1 MHMGMG
7 SLFNTM
13 CGCEGILPVRLSY
26 YDNHSTHFAGR
37 EGVALVLEGREGKGE
52 GNLWWW
58 IEGMGRRTHCG
69 GGNGVGTCSS
79 GGEEDLFTGY
89 GV

>member
-1 MHMGMG
+1 MADMSRLMNLLWSHKQVYVVIVIRVWPMMHIGMG

-52 GNLWWW
+52 GNL
-58 IEGMGRRTHCG
+58 
-69 GGNGVGTCSS
+69 
-79 GGEEDLFTGY
+79 
-89 GV
+89 